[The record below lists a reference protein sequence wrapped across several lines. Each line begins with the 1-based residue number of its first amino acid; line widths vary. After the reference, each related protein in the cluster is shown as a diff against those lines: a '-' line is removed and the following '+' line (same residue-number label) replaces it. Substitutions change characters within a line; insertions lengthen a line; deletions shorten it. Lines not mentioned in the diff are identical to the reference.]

1 MKILYQS
8 PPRNSHDRQP
18 QTDFL
23 DRRRSPVPHRWPA
36 SGPRWLIATESVAST
51 TELVQ
56 VESRRAHVLATL
68 NRADVTDA
76 LVSKGVDMDAARAR
90 IASLSDQE
98 VLALADQLD
107 HAPAGASGVLGTIVF
122 IFLVLLIT
130 DILGFTKVYPFTR
143 SIR

>member
-1 MKILYQS
+1 MSSKKKMVALIVAAAM
-8 PPRNSHDRQP
+8 SHTAGLQ
-18 QTDFL
+18 
-23 DRRRSPVPHRWPA
+23 VAHA
-36 SGPRWLIATESVAST
+36 GMIATESVATT

-76 LVSKGVDMDAARAR
+76 LVNKGVDMDAARAR
-90 IASLSDQE
+90 IAALSDQE
-98 VLALADQLD
+98 VVALADQLD
-107 HAPAGASGVLGTIVF
+107 HAPAGASGVLGAIVF
-122 IFLVLLIT
+122 IFLLLLIT

>member
-1 MKILYQS
+1 MSSKKKMVALIVAAAM
-8 PPRNSHDRQP
+8 SHTAGLQ
-18 QTDFL
+18 
-23 DRRRSPVPHRWPA
+23 VAHA
-36 SGPRWLIATESVAST
+36 GMIATESVATT

-76 LVSKGVDMDAARAR
+76 LVNKGVDMDAARAR

-107 HAPAGASGVLGTIVF
+107 HAPAGASGVLGAIVF
-122 IFLVLLIT
+122 IFLLLLIT

>member
-1 MKILYQS
+1 MTPKKKLVSWIVAAALCHTAGLQAA
-8 PPRNSHDRQP
+8 H
-18 QTDFL
+18 
-23 DRRRSPVPHRWPA
+23 A
-36 SGPRWLIATESVAST
+36 GMIATESVAAG

-56 VESRRAHVLATL
+56 VESRRAQVLATL
-68 NRADVTDA
+68 NRADVSEA
-76 LVSKGVDMDAARAR
+76 LVAKGVDMEAARAR

-98 VLALADQLD
+98 VVALADQLE

-130 DILGFTKVYPFTR
+130 DILGFTKVFPFTR